1 MSDQNPELGLT
12 RGMTTTTTQDAAPT
26 QTPEEI
32 VKSAIAR
39 SIESGSFETLKPSPE
54 LAAALHAVASRVE
67 FGTDFY
73 GPGGGTPEW
82 LVILCDENAPW

>member
-1 MSDQNPELGLT
+1 MTDQKTDSTLT

-39 SIESGSFETLKPSPE
+39 SIESGIFEILKPSPE
-54 LAAALHAVASRVE
+54 LAAALHAVANRVE

-82 LVILCDENAPW
+82 LVILCDTDAPW

>member
-12 RGMTTTTTQDAAPT
+12 RGMTTTTTPVAEPT
-26 QTPEEI
+26 QTPDEI

-39 SIESGSFETLKPSPE
+39 STESGIFEILKPSPE
-54 LAAALHAVASRVE
+54 LAAALHAVANRVE

-82 LVILCDENAPW
+82 MVVLCDTDAPW